1 MSADAFVGFPKPGI
15 KFLKDL
21 QKNNDREWFAAHK
34 KTYEQELKAPAE
46 AFLAGLQEQL
56 EAMLR
61 APVIA
66 KLFRIHRDVRFSKDK
81 TPYNTHVRMAFFG
94 VPSTTGAST
103 GASAGAQSGF
113 YFSLDTVGITYGAGS
128 MLLDK
133 QPLARYR
140 AAVDDRGQG
149 AKVARML
156 KTLEKQGF
164 RISEPELKRVPRG
177 FDPEGLHVDLLR
189 RKSLAVWHDQ
199 KGHANATGSDAI
211 ADAMASFKVMK
222 PLHVF
227 LMGL

>member
-1 MSADAFVGFPKPGI
+1 MSADAFVGFPRPGI

-46 AFLAGLQEQL
+46 AVLAGLQEQL
-56 EAMLR
+56 ETMLR
-61 APVIA
+61 APVTA

-94 VPSTTGAST
+94 VSSTAD
-103 GASAGAQSGF
+103 AGAGVQSGF

-133 QPLARYR
+133 QPLAQYR

-177 FDPEGLHVDLLR
+177 FDPEGSHVDLLR

-199 KGHANATGSDAI
+199 KGHTGVTGPDAI